1 MTYRGDNRRGRQSIL
16 QKGLLIISIPLVFE
30 LFFVAVLIHLLDE
43 SGQHIA
49 REIASQDKIVAVE
62 TMVKE
67 ISDSMT
73 SAILFNITRR
83 TEMKERN
90 EKSRA
95 KLLRAYSK
103 LVKLCAKDP
112 AELESASR
120 LRNAADEWM
129 RQQDRALNSDPQ
141 ARVSSFFNLASLTSA
156 NQQRPETAAS
166 VILEKEQKILTIQ
179 PKLRQQTLVQLQ
191 IFFLFGFIA
200 NIAIT
205 VFLATFVMRGIT
217 ARMENVL
224 NNTFK
229 FGARLPLDPPL
240 RGTDEIADLD
250 HALHETAN
258 EILEFE
264 KFKQQLVAVV
274 SHELRTPLTSVQGTL
289 TLLEAGAMGQFS
301 ERAKPEIARAQQ
313 SVDRLIKLINNL
325 LLLERL
331 EAGSQILKQAG
342 LDIGDIIVDALDA
355 NEHFIEEKQISVDC
369 QFEELP
375 LVGDWDK
382 LKETTEI
389 LIETCLLR
397 ISPEGSLTI
406 TGTID
411 SAGFVDIRFLDNGP
425 PLSAVRAA
433 NYFDRTRETE
443 EHEVKGRIL
452 FLALAAA
459 IAQAHGGSL
468 SAVSDSQT
476 SHFVLKLP
484 QRGKQDD

>member
-1 MTYRGDNRRGRQSIL
+1 M
-16 QKGLLIISIPLVFE
+16 
-30 LFFVAVLIHLLDE
+30 AVLIHLLDE

-49 REIASQDKIVAVE
+49 REMASQDKIVAVE

-73 SAILFNITRR
+73 SAILYNITRR
-83 TEMKERN
+83 EEMRERN

-120 LRNAADEWM
+120 LRTAADEWM
-129 RQQDRALNSDPQ
+129 RQQDHALTSDPQ
-141 ARVSSFFNLASLTSA
+141 ARVSSFFNSNSLTSA
-156 NQQRPETAAS
+156 NQQRPETAAA
-166 VILEKEQKILTIQ
+166 VILEKEQRVLTLQ
-179 PKLRQQTLVQLQ
+179 PKLRQQTLLQLQ
-191 IFFLFGFIA
+191 IFFLFGFVA

-205 VFLATFVMRGIT
+205 VYLANFVMRGIT
-217 ARMENVL
+217 TRMGNVL

-250 HALHETAN
+250 HALHETAS

-289 TLLEAGAMGQFS
+289 TLLEAGAMGDFS
-301 ERAKPEIARAQQ
+301 DKAKTEIARAQE
-313 SVDRLIKLINNL
+313 SVDHLIKLINNL

-331 EAGSQILKQAG
+331 EAGSQVIKHSEMDLG
-342 LDIGDIIVDALDA
+342 HIIVDVLDE
-355 NEHFIEEKQISVDC
+355 NEELIEESQITIDC
-369 QFEELP
+369 QFDELP
-375 LVGDWDK
+375 LEGDWDK
-382 LKETTEI
+382 LRETIEI
-389 LIETCLLR
+389 LIETCILR
-397 ISPEGSLTI
+397 VPHGGSLKI
-406 TGTID
+406 VGKID
-411 SAGFVDIRFLDNGP
+411 SAGSVEVQFHDDGP
-425 PLSAVRAA
+425 RLSAARAA

-443 EHEVKGRIL
+443 EDEVKGRIL
-452 FLALAAA
+452 FLAVAEA
-459 IAQAHGGSL
+459 IVKAHGGSL
-468 SAVSDSQT
+468 SAVSDSQS
-476 SHFVLKLP
+476 SHFALKLP
-484 QRGKQDD
+484 QRGMQND

>member
-1 MTYRGDNRRGRQSIL
+1 MSYRAESRTGRQSIL

-49 REIASQDKIVAVE
+49 REMASQDKIVAVE

-73 SAILFNITRR
+73 SAILYNITRR
-83 TEMKERN
+83 EEMRERN

-120 LRNAADEWM
+120 LRIAADEWM
-129 RQQDRALNSDPQ
+129 RQQDHALNSDPQ
-141 ARVSSFFNLASLTSA
+141 ARVSSFFNLNSLTSA
-156 NQQRPETAAS
+156 NQQRPETAAA
-166 VILEKEQKILTIQ
+166 VILEKEQQVLTVQ

-191 IFFLFGFIA
+191 IFFLFGFVA

-205 VFLATFVMRGIT
+205 AYLANFVMRGIT
-217 ARMENVL
+217 ARMGNVL

-229 FGARLPLDPPL
+229 FGARLPLDPPM

-250 HALHETAN
+250 HALHETAS

-289 TLLEAGAMGQFS
+289 TLLEAGAMGEFS
-301 ERAKPEIARAQQ
+301 DKANHEIAKAQQ
-313 SVDRLIKLINNL
+313 SVDHLIKLINNL

-331 EAGSQILKQAG
+331 EAGSQVLKHSDM
-342 LDIGDIIVDALDA
+342 DIGHVIVDVLDS
-355 NEHFIEEKQISVDC
+355 NEDLIEDTQIAIDC

-375 LVGDWDK
+375 MEGDWDK
-382 LKETTEI
+382 LLETVEI
-389 LIETCLLR
+389 LVETCFLR
-397 ISPEGSLTI
+397 IPQGGKLKI
-406 TGTID
+406 IGKID
-411 SAGFVDIRFLDNGP
+411 GAGYIEIQFHDNGP

-433 NYFDRTRETE
+433 NFFDRTRETDE
-443 EHEVKGRIL
+443 DEVKGRIL
-452 FLALAAA
+452 FLAVAEA
-459 IAQAHGGSL
+459 IAKAHGGSL
-468 SAVSDSQT
+468 SAVTDSLS

-484 QRGKQDD
+484 QRGMQND

>member
-1 MTYRGDNRRGRQSIL
+1 
-16 QKGLLIISIPLVFE
+16 VFE
-30 LFFVAVLIHLLDE
+30 LIFVAVLIHLLDE

-49 REIASQDKIVAVE
+49 REMASQDKIVAVE

-73 SAILFNITRR
+73 SAILYNITRR
-83 TEMKERN
+83 EEMKRRN
-90 EKSRA
+90 EQSRA
-95 KLLRAYSK
+95 KLLRAHSK
-103 LVKLCAKDP
+103 LLRLCAKDP
-112 AELESASR
+112 AELESVSR

-129 RQQDRALNSDPQ
+129 RQQDRAIASSPQ

-156 NQQRPETAAS
+156 NQQRPETAAA
-166 VILEKEQKILTIQ
+166 VILEKEQQILTVQ
-179 PKLRQQTLVQLQ
+179 PKLRQQTLIQLQ

-205 VFLATFVMRGIT
+205 VFLAAFVMRGIT
-217 ARMENVL
+217 DRMGNVL
-224 NNTFK
+224 KNTLK

-301 ERAKPEIARAQQ
+301 ERANLEIEKAQK
-313 SVDRLIKLINNL
+313 SVDHLIKLINNL

-331 EAGSQILKQAG
+331 EAGSQIIKRDEI
-342 LDIGDIIVDALDA
+342 DIGDIIIDVLDS
-355 NEHFIEEKQISVDC
+355 NEKAIEEGHLSVNCLFD
-369 QFEELP
+369 ELP
-375 LVGDWDK
+375 LVGDWEK
-382 LKETTEI
+382 LKQTIEI
-389 LIETCLLR
+389 ILETCFRRIPQGELLK
-397 ISPEGSLTI
+397 I
-406 TGTID
+406 TGNVD
-411 SAGFVDIRFLDNGP
+411 AVGFVEICFFDNGP
-425 PLSAVRAA
+425 PLSPVQAA
-433 NYFDRTRETE
+433 NFFDRNRDTE
-443 EHEVKGRIL
+443 EDELGIL

-468 SAVSDSQT
+468 EAIADSQ
-476 SHFVLKLP
+476 SSCFVLKLP
-484 QRGKQDD
+484 QRGKSDD